1 MCTVTILEKLNHSTA
16 AELVI
21 NEKYFWVDPKT
32 VTTPDIKDLS
42 LEKKKKKKVCVRVKN
57 KNGF

>member
-42 LEKKKKKKVCVRVKN
+42 LEKKKKKFCVRVKN

>member
-42 LEKKKKKKVCVRVKN
+42 LEKKKKKVCVRVKN